1 MRIKNPFGDY
11 ELNRRSL
18 FQVLGA
24 GSLLAAQTGQSAT
37 DTARSKAK
45 MAMARHRNL
54 FNGDSCVYFYNPEL
68 WQPEGGPYSAKA
80 IHRYIGVLADSGIDT
95 FLINP
100 NAQVA
105 WYPSK
110 KLQTIIDGYKR
121 GDRQFFIGHAVAV
134 GVTPDKMEDFL
145 NRQVKFFNLYLD
157 LVEQGV
163 DWLAETSKACRTRGV
178 SPWVTCRMND
188 MHGAANPTGSHFNC
202 ALFKQAKFRLSG
214 RAMDPNDSPHISWMG
229 LNYEHRE
236 VRDFML
242 ANIREWMEDY
252 DFDGLEL
259 DWLRQPLCCEP
270 VASQK
275 QIDLMTDW
283 MREVRALTEAR
294 ARRIGK
300 PVPLGLRVP
309 PNLGYMKCIGV
320 DVKAQVAAGLVDFV
334 GFSDIWQT
342 TWSVPYDEL
351 RKELGSD
358 VVFYGVVEDAPS
370 WVRGF
375 APSFAE
381 RLQHPSDAVQWNP
394 SLRYMAA
401 SAPMQ
406 WANAAGKLAMGV
418 HGIEQFNFFCTDQ
431 LRMPGLRCDYAAL
444 KGTADLASL
453 RGKPKH
459 YCFSTPSTWMTKVA
473 ELPEQLPAELRPQWR
488 KEFRL
493 SMCAEPPGRGLQ
505 LVAQLVIENHPNPPR
520 LGVSFNENWPVFDRV
535 ETRNLLFP
543 NGPITQH
550 TSDHLALDY
559 TLDASQI
566 KDGWNTLLVNNNAK
580 EGDANTVT
588 IVSVELG
595 VKQT

>member
-1 MRIKNPFGDY
+1 M
-11 ELNRRSL
+11 NRRSL
-18 FQVLGA
+18 FQIIGA
-24 GSLLAAQTGQSAT
+24 GSLLAARAGQPAVDNTHAKRKSAL
-37 DTARSKAK
+37 AP
-45 MAMARHRNL
+45 HRNL
-54 FNGDSCVYFYNPEL
+54 FNGDSCTYFYNPEL

-80 IHRYIGVLADSGIDT
+80 IHRYVNKLADSGVDT

-110 KLQTIIDGYKR
+110 KLQTVIDGYKR
-121 GDRQFFIGHAVAV
+121 GDREFFRGHALAV
-134 GVTPDKMEDFL
+134 GVTPDKMEEYLD
-145 NRQVKFFNLYLD
+145 RQVKFFNLYLD
-157 LVEQGV
+157 LVDQGV
-163 DWLAETSKACRTRGV
+163 DWLAETSKACRARGI

-214 RAMDPNDSPHISWMG
+214 RAMDPQDTPHITWMG

-270 VASQK
+270 VAGQK
-275 QIDLMTDW
+275 QIDMMVDW
-283 MREVRALTEAR
+283 MRQVRSLTEAR

-309 PNLGYMKCIGV
+309 PNLGYMKSIGV
-320 DVKAQVAAGLVDFV
+320 DVKAQIAAGLVDFV

-351 RKELGSD
+351 RKELGPD
-358 VVFYGVVEDAPS
+358 VVFYGVVEDAPN
-370 WVRGF
+370 WIRGF
-375 APSFAE
+375 APSLAARSTMPSGLGSQNPGM
-381 RLQHPSDAVQWNP
+381 RLLS
-394 SLRYMAA
+394 A
-401 SAPMQ
+401 SAPML

-431 LRMPGLRCDYAAL
+431 GRIPGLHCDYAAL
-444 KGTADLASL
+444 NGTADLAIL

-459 YCFSTPSTWMTKVA
+459 YCLSTPSTWMTKVV
-473 ELPEQLPAELRPQWR
+473 ELPEQLPAVLQPQWR

-493 SMCAEPPGRGLQ
+493 SMCAEPSARKLQ
-505 LVAQLVIENHPNPPR
+505 LIAQVVIENHPHPPR
-520 LGVSFNENWPVFDRV
+520 LGVSFNENWPVFERV
-535 ETRNLLFP
+535 ETQELLFP
-543 NGPITQH
+543 NGPYTQH
-550 TSDHLALDY
+550 AGDHLGLNFQ
-559 TLDASQI
+559 LDASQI
-566 KDGWNTLLVNNNAK
+566 KDGWNTLLINNNAK
-580 EGDANTVT
+580 DSDGNAVT

-595 VKQT
+595 VRPA